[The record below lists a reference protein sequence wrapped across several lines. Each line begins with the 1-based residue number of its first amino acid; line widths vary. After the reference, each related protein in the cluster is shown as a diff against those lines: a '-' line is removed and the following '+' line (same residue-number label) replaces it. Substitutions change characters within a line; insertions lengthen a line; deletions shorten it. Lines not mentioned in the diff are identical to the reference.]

1 MTGLVGQ
8 RRAVPPAATYAL
20 RQRVLRP
27 HQRVE
32 DMGQAGDDDPSTV
45 HLAVL
50 SDEGTVTACLRL
62 QRVACPWRT
71 DPDGWQLR
79 AMAVDESQ
87 RGQGLGAALVEDAVA
102 HVARAGGGLLWCN
115 ARIPAQAFYERAGFT
130 AVTDR
135 WDEPDIGPHVGML
148 RPVAPAGEPA

>member
-8 RRAVPPAATYAL
+8 LRAVPPAATYAL

-32 DMGQAGDDDPSTV
+32 DMAQPGDDDPSTV

-50 SDEGTVTACLRL
+50 SADGTVTACLRL
-62 QRVACPWRT
+62 QRVDCPWRGE
-71 DPDGWQLR
+71 PAGWQLR
-79 AMAVDESQ
+79 AMAVEESH
-87 RGQGLGAALVEDAVA
+87 RGQGQGAALVEVAVA

-115 ARIPAQAFYERAGFT
+115 ARTPAQAFYERAGFV

-148 RPVAPAGEPA
+148 RPVAPTEEPA